1 MGTQEVR
8 ARPDI
13 KADVALLWLLQV
25 VRMVYVVCGLTCVLT
40 VAMHSPYACL
50 RCVCLDGTQDR
61 GHPDMAE
68 TEAGESASATHQ
80 LSVQPG
86 PGARKKTRVW
96 NLCGQDRSTPVS
108 PGERTARLRPERDR
122 LHSCGRRDR
131 L

>member
-13 KADVALLWLLQV
+13 EADVALLWLLQV

-40 VAMHSPYACL
+40 VAMHSPLCL
-50 RCVCLDGTQDR
+50 SALRLPGRHPGPGT
-61 GHPDMAE
+61 PDMAE

-86 PGARKKTRVW
+86 PGAMEEDKGVEPVW
-96 NLCGQDRSTPVS
+96 ARS
-108 PGERTARLRPERDR
+108 
-122 LHSCGRRDR
+122 LHPSEPR
-131 L
+131 